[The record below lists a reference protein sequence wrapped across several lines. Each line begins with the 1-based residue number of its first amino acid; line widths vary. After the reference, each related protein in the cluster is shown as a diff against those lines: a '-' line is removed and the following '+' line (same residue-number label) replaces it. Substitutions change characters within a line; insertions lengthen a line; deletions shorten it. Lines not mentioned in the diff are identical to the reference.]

1 MKRFQEN
8 INPNIYWSYEKIN
21 LCMDGSAF
29 LTSATRVQAQSIEG
43 KAVIE
48 NIIALGD
55 SILSLG
61 NLSDVKEIMKPF
73 GFKDL
78 FTIKGNPYYEQVIGM
93 YNTVC
98 CAMLLDSE
106 MPSLICKTKF
116 HACELDVKTLQGL
129 LKKYGYLPSPI
140 KKNLY
145 TKENRHIEVGK
156 VAIDKNI
163 DQHLYLITVDEDVDY
178 VFYLTKSKNKRQ

>member
-1 MKRFQEN
+1 MRKLFFV
-8 INPNIYWSYEKIN
+8 WMVV
-21 LCMDGSAF
+21 LF
-29 LTSATRVQAQSIEG
+29 WTSATRVQAQAMEG

-78 FTIKGNPYYEQVIGM
+78 FTIKGTPYYEQVIDK

-98 CAMLLDSE
+98 CAMLLDSKT
-106 MPSLICKTKF
+106 PSLISKTKF
-116 HACELDVKTLQGL
+116 HACELDVKTLRRL
-129 LKKYGYLPSPI
+129 LKKHGYSPSPI

-145 TKENRHIEVGK
+145 TKGNRCIEVGK
-156 VAIDKNI
+156 VAIDKDI
-163 DQHLYLITVDEDVDY
+163 DQHLYLITVDEDIDY
-178 VFYLTKSKNKRQ
+178 VFYLTKSKSKRQ